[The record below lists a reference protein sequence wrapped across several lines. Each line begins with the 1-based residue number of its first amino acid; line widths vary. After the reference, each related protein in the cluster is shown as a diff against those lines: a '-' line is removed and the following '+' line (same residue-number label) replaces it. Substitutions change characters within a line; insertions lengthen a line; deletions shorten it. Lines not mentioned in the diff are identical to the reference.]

1 MRRNN
6 VRIYRPTRSADSIV
20 SKCIILM
27 PEAITFSTER
37 DFMLARIERA
47 RYNMNLALSL
57 HHELIVRLRARQLP
71 RPDLTA
77 SRLLR

>member
-1 MRRNN
+1 
-6 VRIYRPTRSADSIV
+6 
-20 SKCIILM
+20 M